1 MGQRS
6 VSREAVPSF
15 SMGTDYVS
23 PAIDV
28 TQARSI
34 YIQVP
39 VTLASSLSGTLS
51 IEASADQ
58 INWLQLGTLAVSVS
72 TNGVNAFD
80 ISTTGAPF
88 MRVKWVRTTGSATGS
103 VTYSIKLEG

>member
-6 VSREAVPSF
+6 VSREVVQSF
-15 SMGTDYVS
+15 SMGADFVS

-28 TQARSI
+28 SQSRST

-39 VTLASSLSGTLS
+39 VTGASGLSGTLS

-58 INWLQLGTLAVSVS
+58 INWLQLGALSVPIS

-88 MRVKWVRTTGSATGS
+88 MRVKWTRTTGTASAS
-103 VTYSIKLEG
+103 VTYSIKIEG